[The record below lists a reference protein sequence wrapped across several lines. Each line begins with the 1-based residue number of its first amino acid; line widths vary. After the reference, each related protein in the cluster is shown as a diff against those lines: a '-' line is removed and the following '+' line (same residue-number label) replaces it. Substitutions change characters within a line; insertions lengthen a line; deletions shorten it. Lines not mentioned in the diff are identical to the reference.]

1 MHFMQFANME
11 QLDGFFAAIPPD
23 LHVAWG
29 KRFGEHVVDGSPV
42 WHVMRAC
49 PIRVPAK
56 GIPKET
62 SGGYR
67 NRGNGSGAEDD
78 AVVAAAATAIEKEAA
93 KGGFTLPAKVMPRA
107 PRSPSPE
114 QLRQPVFDADDF
126 GEAAITSTGGLV
138 FPSSADLDA
147 ASMDDM
153 FSAAAA
159 AASATTTTTAVKS
172 QSAQDEAAISA
183 APAAAAA
190 AITSEPKS
198 PFDVVNR
205 LSDDP
210 FGDNDLAT
218 TDINLDDYPEG
229 SYVVTDWKGEPM
241 VITPGDKIPGIM

>member
-1 MHFMQFANME
+1 
-11 QLDGFFAAIPPD
+11 
-23 LHVAWG
+23 
-29 KRFGEHVVDGSPV
+29 
-42 WHVMRAC
+42 
-49 PIRVPAK
+49 
-56 GIPKET
+56 
-62 SGGYR
+62 
-67 NRGNGSGAEDD
+67 
-78 AVVAAAATAIEKEAA
+78 
-93 KGGFTLPAKVMPRA
+93 
-107 PRSPSPE
+107 
-114 QLRQPVFDADDF
+114 
-126 GEAAITSTGGLV
+126 V